1 MKVMARKLVVGLIGG
16 MGSGKS
22 RVAAEFARRGA
33 QVITADHLGHEALQ
47 RPEIRD
53 QAVERWGRGI
63 LNDEGA
69 IDRRA
74 LGRIVFADPAERKA
88 LEALSFPWIE
98 RRFHEEIAAAEA
110 NQKVV
115 LIVLDAAIL
124 LEAGWDARCDKLV
137 YVHAPRRV
145 RLERLATQRGW
156 NAKEVEARETA
167 QLSLTDKVTRA
178 DAAVDNS
185 GSLEQTARQV
195 ENLLRQWGIAG
206 RE

>member
-1 MKVMARKLVVGLIGG
+1 MANKPIIGLIGG

-22 RVAAEFARRGA
+22 RVADEFACRGA
-33 QVITADHLGHEALQ
+33 RVIPADQLGHEALR

-53 QAVERWGRGI
+53 QAVKRWGHGI
-63 LNDEGA
+63 LDAYGE

-98 RRFHEEIAAAEA
+98 RRFREEIAEAEA
-110 NQKVV
+110 DPKVV

-124 LEAGWDARCDKLV
+124 LEAGWDRWCAKLV
-137 YVHAPRRV
+137 YVHTPRSV
-145 RLERLATQRGW
+145 RLERLAAQRGW
-156 NAKEVEARETA
+156 SAKEVEVRETA
-167 QLSLTDKVTRA
+167 QLSLTEKVSRA

-195 ENLLRQWGIAG
+195 DNLLRQWGMAR